1 MRAVD
6 IGVGHDHD
14 PLVAQVRRIAA
25 IARAAAER
33 LAQIAG
39 GRTVAAGELMEA
51 NQNLLTVSHK
61 AAVMEASIEVLEG
74 KRKLLV
80 RFRDRLDELCVEIED
95 VVFREIAVLECAVIG
110 VPDDLYGEKVKAFIV
125 VKEGY
130 ALEESVVLDLCKKN
144 LAEYKVP
151 SIVEFVD
158 DLPKGPTGKI
168 LKRMLR

>member
-1 MRAVD
+1 MIIR
-6 IGVGHDHD
+6 
-14 PLVAQVRRIAA
+14 
-25 IARAAAER
+25 
-33 LAQIAG
+33 G
-39 GRTVAAGELMEA
+39 GA
-51 NQNLLTVSHK
+51 N
-61 AAVMEASIEVLEG
+61 IYP
-74 KRKLLV
+74 
-80 RFRDRLDELCVEIED
+80 VEIED
-95 VVFREIAVLECAVIG
+95 VVFRELAVLECAVIG

-130 ALEESVVLDLCKKN
+130 ALEESVVLDLCRKN